1 MYLETERMILRTYR
15 QEDFE
20 DYCAYIIGDEERGRM
35 MLTDPIYTVE
45 EARDAFDWKLNRETE
60 RWYAMCL
67 KDEGGKV
74 VGGITIH
81 PVPEEW
87 AARPELLGKR
97 GVSLSYSTAPLYRR
111 RGLME
116 EAVRAMID
124 YLFRE
129 EDIQYINCGY
139 MDYNLP
145 SGRMLEKLGFTYF
158 LTDTFEMDG
167 TQFTSIET
175 VLQMP

>member
-1 MYLETERMILRTYR
+1 MHLETERLILRIYR

-20 DYCAYIIGDEERGRM
+20 DYCAYIIGDDERSRM
-35 MLTDPIYTVE
+35 MLTDPIHTVE
-45 EARDAFDWKLNRETE
+45 EARSLFDWKLNRKTE

-67 KDEGGKV
+67 KEESGKV

-81 PVPEEW
+81 QVPKEW
-87 AARPELLGKR
+87 TNHPELLGKR

-116 EAVRAMID
+116 EAVRALIGH
-124 YLFRE
+124 LFRE

-139 MDYNLP
+139 MDYNLL
-145 SGRMLEKLGFTYF
+145 SGRMLEKLGFTYL

-167 TQFTSIET
+167 TTFTAIENI
-175 VLQMP
+175 LQRS